1 MRIKEIE
8 YSFLKNIGNY
18 ENQRVTYRGEL
29 ESWENPEQSMELLR
43 NRVATEL
50 DLPDQYYDLRDK
62 CDRKLAELEALKSE
76 IEVKKTELV
85 RAQQAWDNFA
95 EFLVGHGVDPTTL
108 TIENFQNTRIEHP
121 PSHTR
126 FKKDFDP
133 LGDVDEDR
141 ENYYELQGYYPDR
154 GDGRYT
160 GCPSD
165 DGEYTGSLS
174 DGGKYTG
181 WPSDDDDD
189 DDADY
194 GDED

>member
-50 DLPDQYYDLRDK
+50 DLPDQYYDLRGK
-62 CDRKLAELEALKSE
+62 CDRKLAELEALKTE
-76 IEVKKTELV
+76 IEAKKTELA

-95 EFLVGHGVDPTTL
+95 EFLVDHGVDPATL
-108 TIENFQNTRIEHP
+108 TIENFHNTRTGHS
-121 PSHTR
+121 PSHT
-126 FKKDFDP
+126 FDP
-133 LGDVDEDR
+133 LSDIDEDR

-154 GDGRYT
+154 GDGEYT
-160 GCPSD
+160 GCPGD
-165 DGEYTGSLS
+165 
-174 DGGKYTG
+174 GKYTDY
-181 WPSDDDDD
+181 PDDYDD